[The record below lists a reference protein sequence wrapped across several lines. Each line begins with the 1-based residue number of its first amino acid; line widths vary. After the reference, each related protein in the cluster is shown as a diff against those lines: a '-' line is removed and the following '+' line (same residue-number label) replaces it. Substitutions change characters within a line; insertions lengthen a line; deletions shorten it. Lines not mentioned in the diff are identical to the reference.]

1 MQGRVVKDEYS
12 GGQRITAERVCDLPE
27 ARANFAKRLRVR
39 LNGIASGEA
48 VRAAIEPYSK
58 AVRQGAAGVPVVL
71 EYGNDRASV
80 AVELGADWR
89 VRPSEDLF
97 EAVRAALHP
106 QQLAL
111 EY

>member
-1 MQGRVVKDEYS
+1 MNAPVSPLPSPAAHAAEGPIRKVGVV
-12 GGQRITAERVCDLPE
+12 GAGVMGA
-27 ARANFAKRLRVR
+27 
-39 LNGIASGEA
+39 GIAA
-48 VRAAIEPYSK
+48 HVAN
-58 AVRQGAAGVPVVL
+58 AGVPVVL